1 MLVFDH
7 DEEGYAEWL
16 EANPH
21 GFVLNSYRR
30 PKRGYLILHRA
41 ACKSV
46 SRTAE
51 PPVRWTTS
59 DFIKVCATNVVDIEA
74 WCRKET
80 GGNLQP
86 CGMCHP
92 QAPSR

>member
-1 MLVFDH
+1 VHVFDRN
-7 DEEGYAEWL
+7 DAAYVDWL

-30 PKRGYLILHRA
+30 PQPGYLILHRV

-59 DFIKVCATNVVDIEA
+59 DYVKVCATDVAAIRA
-74 WCRKET
+74 WCRQEA
-80 GGNLQP
+80 GGQAQP
-86 CGMCHP
+86 CGQCRP
-92 QAPSR
+92 LAQT